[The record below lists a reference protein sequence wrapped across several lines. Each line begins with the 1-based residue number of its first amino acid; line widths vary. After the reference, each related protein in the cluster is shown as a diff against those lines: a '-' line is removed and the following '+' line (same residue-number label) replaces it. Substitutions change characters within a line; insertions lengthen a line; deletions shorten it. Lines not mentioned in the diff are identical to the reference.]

1 LEQWAGNLLQG
12 DQAFAAS
19 GVPQALWQG
28 FREIARKNQ
37 ALIAT
42 RPINPDASDL
52 LNHGLGKGIKIA
64 TKGLSVKG
72 KSADWG
78 IQAGLIPFDSALSK
92 VFGKDGLEHW
102 SHIEK
107 GNSQNV
113 HSSRL
118 PGMAAVQLQM
128 DWSAIERRLAQG
140 KLGSLTALE
149 DGSYLAT
156 VTRAIES
163 SDGRAGERPVL
174 FQYRLTRQSNSLWS
188 VEYKSEEYGI
198 KRPEYKDFRPLKV
211 MAEVND
217 DGSHRLFTADIDLF
231 ALFKRLDSSSADL
244 GNSIREEA
252 ARIERLSANKGAGQ
266 FSSELA
272 RARWLSAYRRVT
284 EGLGTR
290 ERRRF
295 DPNKGTLTHFQ
306 ESMIDQINEAAAKVG
321 LPKVCHH
328 GTEQDNIKYPERDDK
343 ILFIDPEG
351 RVYQTDTFEQVS
363 SILKYYDVVDGFLT

>member
-1 LEQWAGNLLQG
+1 MALYQGWNHRFQVIATAIKQQQEMADLQISLAKADGWDYSGEREVRVNGAGQWFQLTRTRYFTLLQDYPTGAILEFSRHDPIAESLRQSDRQRRSPDESAPSKVQPVSLEQWAGNLLQG

-188 VEYKSEEYGI
+188 VEYKSEASGI
-198 KRPEYKDFRPLKV
+198 K
-211 MAEVND
+211 
-217 DGSHRLFTADIDLF
+217 
-231 ALFKRLDSSSADL
+231 
-244 GNSIREEA
+244 
-252 ARIERLSANKGAGQ
+252 
-266 FSSELA
+266 
-272 RARWLSAYRRVT
+272 
-284 EGLGTR
+284 
-290 ERRRF
+290 
-295 DPNKGTLTHFQ
+295 
-306 ESMIDQINEAAAKVG
+306 
-321 LPKVCHH
+321 
-328 GTEQDNIKYPERDDK
+328 
-343 ILFIDPEG
+343 
-351 RVYQTDTFEQVS
+351 
-363 SILKYYDVVDGFLT
+363 